1 MARRRTVALAA
12 PGECMQRS
20 RSRRSSLSRAGAVVV
35 VGLAAIGGLA
45 AFLGLLLATN
55 RISLRRFSAV
65 RLGPLHELVD
75 ELRGGM
81 STDAAHALEGGF
93 AVAGLAALA
102 LCCLA
107 LIVTAA
113 RFKGLSRPV
122 RAGLLALTV
131 LSALLAIGLL
141 EMALHY
147 SGVWPDPPGRDLA
160 ERALL
165 ATVNG
170 LRIILGRDG

>member
-1 MARRRTVALAA
+1 
-12 PGECMQRS
+12 
-20 RSRRSSLSRAGAVVV
+20 LSRAGAVVV
-35 VGLAAIGGLA
+35 VGLAAIGSLA

-55 RISLRRFSAV
+55 RISLRHFSAA
-65 RLGPLHELVD
+65 RLGPAYELIA

-93 AVAGLAALA
+93 AVAGLAVLA
-102 LCCLA
+102 LGCLA

-113 RFKGLSRPV
+113 RFKGLAWPV
-122 RAGLLALTV
+122 RAGLLALTG
-131 LSALLAIGLL
+131 LSALLAVALL

-147 SGVWPDPPGRDLA
+147 SGLWPDPPGRDLA

-165 ATVNG
+165 AIVRG
-170 LRIILGRDG
+170 LRTILGRDG

>member
-1 MARRRTVALAA
+1 
-12 PGECMQRS
+12 MQRS
-20 RSRRSSLSRAGAVVV
+20 RSHRSILSQAGMIVV

-55 RISLRRFSAV
+55 LISLRRFSAV
-65 RLGPLHELVD
+65 RLGPVSELVA
-75 ELRGGM
+75 ELRGGL

-102 LCCLA
+102 LGCLA
-107 LIVTAA
+107 LIVTTA

-122 RAGLLALTV
+122 RAGLLALTG
-131 LSALLAIGLL
+131 LSVLLAVGLL

-147 SGVWPDPPGRDLA
+147 SGLWRDPPGRDLA

-165 ATVNG
+165 AAVRG
-170 LRIILGRDG
+170 LRTVLGRGG

>member
-1 MARRRTVALAA
+1 
-12 PGECMQRS
+12 MQRS
-20 RSRRSSLSRAGAVVV
+20 RSRRSILGRAGTILI

-55 RISLRRFSAV
+55 QISLRRFSAV
-65 RLGPLHELVD
+65 RLGPLYELIA

-81 STDAAHALEGGF
+81 STDTAHTLEGGF

-102 LCCLA
+102 LGCLA
-107 LIVTAA
+107 LIVTTL

-122 RAGLLALTV
+122 RAGLLALTG
-131 LSALLAIGLL
+131 LSVLLAVGLL
-141 EMALHY
+141 EMVLHY
-147 SGVWPDPPGRDLA
+147 SGLWRDPPGRDLA

-165 ATVNG
+165 AAVRG
-170 LRIILGRDG
+170 LRTVLGRGG